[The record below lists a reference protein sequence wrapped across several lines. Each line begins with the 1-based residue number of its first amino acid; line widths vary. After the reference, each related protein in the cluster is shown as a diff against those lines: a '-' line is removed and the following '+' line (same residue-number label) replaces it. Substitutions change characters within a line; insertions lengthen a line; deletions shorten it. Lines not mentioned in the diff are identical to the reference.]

1 MQTLSLTPN
10 ITCGQPAASW
20 SEWAGR
26 GAGAWAGGP
35 SVYTLHYTLARCW
48 SEESPTAGHYNCWSW
63 TINTAH
69 TLLPSVD
76 TSAASW
82 QQCSAVQTPDT
93 PRWSQPRVNHCVHL
107 RSLKYSW
114 WLTEMQT
121 AVDRHGLVNCSS
133 DPNRSWQKFSFHSSY
148 LTDVQLT

>member
-1 MQTLSLTPN
+1 MISYDRTLWYRTSLHGTVTLLSLGLTIVQTLSLTPN

-69 TLLPSVD
+69 SLLPSVD

-82 QQCSAVQTPDT
+82 QQCSAVQC
-93 PRWSQPRVNHCVHL
+93 RH
-107 RSLKYSW
+107 
-114 WLTEMQT
+114 QT
-121 AVDRHGLVNCSS
+121 RHGEVNPESTTVYICEVWNTA
-133 DPNRSWQKFSFHSSY
+133 DGWQKCR
-148 LTDVQLT
+148 QQ

>member
-1 MQTLSLTPN
+1 MISYDRTLWYKTSLHGTVTLLSLGLTIVQTLSLTPN

-63 TINTAH
+63 SWTINTAH

-82 QQCSAVQTPDT
+82 QQCSHQQADMAQSSEP
-93 PRWSQPRVNHCVHL
+93 L
-107 RSLKYSW
+107 
-114 WLTEMQT
+114 LTSAKSEKDL
-121 AVDRHGLVNCSS
+121 VD
-133 DPNRSWQKFSFHSSY
+133 KK
-148 LTDVQLT
+148 TDS